1 MQQRRARSAHLRPVS
16 LCIDHAPSQVQLSE
30 LSARLHTEQMQHQ
43 VAMETVEATVRGLE
57 LRTATLQSELSSAQ
71 ASLTIV
77 QGDYDSYK
85 VRGSCDLV
93 GCHMV
98 VVGR

>member
-1 MQQRRARSAHLRPVS
+1 MS
-16 LCIDHAPSQVQLSE
+16 LCVDHAHSQVQLSE
-30 LSARLHTEQMQHQ
+30 LSARLHTEHTQHQ

-57 LRTATLQSELSSAQ
+57 LKTATLQSELSSAQ

-85 VRGSCDLV
+85 VSRSCDLV
-93 GCHMV
+93 GYHMIV
-98 VVGR
+98 ADR